1 MYVTAYW
8 SRIKGYLPALLTRQ
22 EAYFELHM
30 AQQVVDDFYAI
41 KDIYAGL
48 AKPYEL
54 AAEVFHIYRQHK
66 DTLHI
71 VEQAEEAEVS
81 SRKLELLKVKARR
94 LAAEEKEAYE
104 EVYKTGGRSS
114 DGAGGGW
121 QTAAGGS
128 AGRCPS

>member
-1 MYVTAYW
+1 MCIRDRDVCD
-8 SRIKGYLPALLTRQ
+8 RILEQDKGYLPALLTRQ

-66 DTLHI
+66 D
-71 VEQAEEAEVS
+71 
-81 SRKLELLKVKARR
+81 
-94 LAAEEKEAYE
+94 
-104 EVYKTGGRSS
+104 VYKRQVLSGSWGDLEPY
-114 DGAGGGW
+114 DGTAGN
-121 QTAAGGS
+121 A
-128 AGRCPS
+128 

>member
-1 MYVTAYW
+1 
-8 SRIKGYLPALLTRQ
+8 
-22 EAYFELHM
+22 M

-71 VEQAEEAEVS
+71 VEQAEEAGVS
-81 SRKLELLKVKARR
+81 SRKLELLKVKARS
-94 LAAEEKEAYE
+94 
-104 EVYKTGGRSS
+104 T
-114 DGAGGGW
+114 
-121 QTAAGGS
+121 
-128 AGRCPS
+128 